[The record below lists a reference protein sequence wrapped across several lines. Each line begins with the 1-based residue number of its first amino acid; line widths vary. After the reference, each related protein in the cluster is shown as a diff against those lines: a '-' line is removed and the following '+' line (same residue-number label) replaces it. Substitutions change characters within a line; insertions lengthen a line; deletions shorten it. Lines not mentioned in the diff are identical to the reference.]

1 LRHSPSRCWPLKPVE
16 ILRLYPRHI
25 SRRQALAVAASVVF
39 HLVVIAALVAGLR
52 ARDVASDAPDIQV
65 MMTPESWLHTRAPPA
80 QPAVAAR
87 ERPQSARAESPG
99 ALPAPPPVAPIAGD
113 DARARLF
120 GAPFVGR
127 DAVRDALLAAVTCA
141 HADLSHLSDEE
152 QERCRNLNRQ
162 RSHEGPVYAV
172 GPSDPVKR
180 AAMDQAA
187 RAGETWRNY
196 RDSRRMDDFPGL
208 RALAGGDPSPPH
220 QFIRRDPTQN

>member
-1 LRHSPSRCWPLKPVE
+1 VE
-16 ILRLYPRHI
+16 FLRLYPRHI
-25 SRRQALAVAASVVF
+25 SRRQALAVAASVVL

-52 ARDVASDAPDIQV
+52 ARDAGSDTPDIQV

-80 QPAVAAR
+80 RASLPAR
-87 ERPQSARAESPG
+87 ERPQSSPRG
-99 ALPAPPPVAPIAGD
+99 ASAAALPVPPPVAPIAGD

-141 HADLSHLSDEE
+141 HADLSRLSAED

-162 RSHEGPVYAV
+162 RSHEGPAYAV
-172 GPSDPVKR
+172 EPSDPVKR

-187 RAGETWRNY
+187 RQGEAWSSY
-196 RDSRRMDDFPGL
+196 RSSRRMDDYPGL
-208 RALAGGDPSPPH
+208 RGIFGRAADPAPPAEPAVRRGPTENGSPP
-220 QFIRRDPTQN
+220 